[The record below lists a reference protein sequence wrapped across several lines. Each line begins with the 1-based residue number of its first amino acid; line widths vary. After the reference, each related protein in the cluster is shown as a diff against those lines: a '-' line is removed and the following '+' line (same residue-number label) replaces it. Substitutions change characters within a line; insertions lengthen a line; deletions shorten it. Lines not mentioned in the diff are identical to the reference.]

1 MGSGSFG
8 TVRVA
13 FKTVNPGQF
22 FAVKSI
28 RRASIIGEE
37 DELKKEL
44 GILLAVDHP
53 NIVKLYEIYLDHKY
67 IHLVTEHLEGGEL
80 NPKDEEFSEKRVAK
94 IIR

>member
-67 IHLVTEHLEGGEL
+67 IHLVTENLEGGEL
-80 NPKDEEFSEKRVAK
+80 NPKDEEFSE
-94 IIR
+94 